1 LLPDDVNEIL
11 DMLTD
16 TQCMALLPLLQVR
29 LRKFDSSQ
37 NDMLRRKLVSNIIR
51 DLDDDSKCTPGLYQ
65 AALRLLGEDVSMI
78 DQAMVPGSRVAEIAA
93 QLPFKK

>member
-1 LLPDDVNEIL
+1 MLPDDVTEIL
-11 DMLTD
+11 EMLTD
-16 TQCMALLPLLQVR
+16 NQCQALLPLLQTR
-29 LRKFDSSQ
+29 LRKYDSSQ

-51 DLDDDSKCTPGLYQ
+51 DLDSEDKCTPGLYQ

-78 DQAMVPGSRVAEIAA
+78 DQALVPGSRVAEIAS